1 MVFGNQRLFDCY
13 FYTAQLILFAW
24 SAVERHILVF
34 HDRWLIGKMRRYL
47 FHYLLLLI
55 LPLYCLI
62 YYGLFVFY
70 PFCEFLNYQSI
81 INGVAIPCMY
91 LNSIFAQYDVV
102 ANQIIPTFIIVIST
116 LGMLI
121 RVLFQKRT
129 LGRAIQW
136 KKQRKLIVQ
145 TLSISILY
153 ACFQFPWTFFQ
164 FCDLIHLSIDEG
176 GAYKTIN

>member
-1 MVFGNQRLFDCY
+1 
-13 FYTAQLILFAW
+13 
-24 SAVERHILVF
+24 
-34 HDRWLIGKMRRYL
+34 
-47 FHYLLLLI
+47 
-55 LPLYCLI
+55 
-62 YYGLFVFY
+62 
-70 PFCEFLNYQSI
+70 
-81 INGVAIPCMY
+81 MY

-145 TLSISILY
+145 NIIYFNSLRLFSISLDIFSIL
-153 ACFQFPWTFFQ
+153 
-164 FCDLIHLSIDEG
+164 
-176 GAYKTIN
+176 

>member
-1 MVFGNQRLFDCY
+1 
-13 FYTAQLILFAW
+13 
-24 SAVERHILVF
+24 
-34 HDRWLIGKMRRYL
+34 
-47 FHYLLLLI
+47 
-55 LPLYCLI
+55 
-62 YYGLFVFY
+62 
-70 PFCEFLNYQSI
+70 
-81 INGVAIPCMY
+81 MY

-102 ANQIIPTFIIVIST
+102 ANQIIPIFIIVIST
-116 LGMLI
+116 LGLLI